1 MADRKTF
8 QDFLTKLSRE
18 PSARNSYQ
26 DDPVGVMRAEGLS
39 DSQMIAFLS
48 QDTNKIQDELGSDVD
63 AAFRVIV
70 TIIVTVQF

>member
-8 QDFLTKLSRE
+8 QDFLVKLSRD
-18 PSARNSYQ
+18 PTARNSYQ
-26 DDPVGVMRAEGLS
+26 DDPVGVMRSEGLS
-39 DSQMIAFLS
+39 DSQMIALLA
-48 QDTNKIQDELGSDVD
+48 QDSDKIQTELGPDVN